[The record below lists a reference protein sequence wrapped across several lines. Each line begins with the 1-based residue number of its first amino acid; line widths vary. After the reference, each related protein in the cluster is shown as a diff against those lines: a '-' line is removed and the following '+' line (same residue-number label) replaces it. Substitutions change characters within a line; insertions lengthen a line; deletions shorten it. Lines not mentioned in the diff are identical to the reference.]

1 MLMRFR
7 VIFVESQKWEMMI
20 VNNDAF
26 FASVID
32 LLREGK
38 RVTIPVKG
46 TSMLPFIVAER
57 DLVVLEGIEATSPA
71 GKPRR
76 LADRGDVVLFRFN
89 NHYVLHRVL
98 DFAAGGD
105 AVIQGDGVFAAKEH
119 CTRDEIYARVVSILK
134 DGTRP
139 VDVTSKIYILRFG
152 FGFWPLRSVG
162 YFLEYAAWSGFQLLS
177 DRMLASASA
186 GSSAGVAASSA
197 PG

>member
-1 MLMRFR
+1 MRFR

-26 FASVID
+26 FTSVID

-57 DLVVLEGIEATSPA
+57 DLVVLEGIEAASPA
-71 GKPRR
+71 GEPRR

-98 DFAAGGD
+98 DFAAAGD
-105 AVIQGDGVFAAKEH
+105 AVIQGDGVLAAKEH

-139 VDVTSKIYILRFG
+139 VDMTSKIYLLKVRIWLLATPFRRILLGIR
-152 FGFWPLRSVG
+152 RR
-162 YFLEYAAWSGFQLLS
+162 LEWL
-177 DRMLASASA
+177 SASK
-186 GSSAGVAASSA
+186 
-197 PG
+197 

>member
-1 MLMRFR
+1 MRFR

-32 LLREGK
+32 LLRDGK

-57 DLVVLEGIEATSPA
+57 DLVVLEGVEAASPA

-105 AVIQGDGVFAAKEH
+105 VVIQGDGVFAAKEH

-139 VDVTSKIYILRFG
+139 VDVTSKIYLLKVRIWLLATPFRRILLGIR
-152 FGFWPLRSVG
+152 RR
-162 YFLEYAAWSGFQLLS
+162 LEWL
-177 DRMLASASA
+177 SASK
-186 GSSAGVAASSA
+186 
-197 PG
+197 

>member
-57 DLVVLEGIEATSPA
+57 DLVVLEGRVGLLTEAMW
-71 GKPRR
+71 
-76 LADRGDVVLFRFN
+76 
-89 NHYVLHRVL
+89 Y
-98 DFAAGGD
+98 
-105 AVIQGDGVFAAKEH
+105 
-119 CTRDEIYARVVSILK
+119 C
-134 DGTRP
+134 
-139 VDVTSKIYILRFG
+139 
-152 FGFWPLRSVG
+152 
-162 YFLEYAAWSGFQLLS
+162 
-177 DRMLASASA
+177 SASTIITSFT
-186 GSSAGVAASSA
+186 GCWILPPPVM
-197 PG
+197 P

>member
-57 DLVVLEGIEATSPA
+57 DLVVLEAIEA
-71 GKPRR
+71 
-76 LADRGDVVLFRFN
+76 
-89 NHYVLHRVL
+89 
-98 DFAAGGD
+98 
-105 AVIQGDGVFAAKEH
+105 
-119 CTRDEIYARVVSILK
+119 VSSRQRSIAH
-134 DGTRP
+134 GTRSSP
-139 VDVTSKIYILRFG
+139 G
-152 FGFWPLRSVG
+152 
-162 YFLEYAAWSGFQLLS
+162 WSLS
-177 DRMLASASA
+177 
-186 GSSAGVAASSA
+186 
-197 PG
+197 

>member
-1 MLMRFR
+1 MRFR
-7 VIFVESQKWEMMI
+7 IIFVESQKWEMMI

-57 DLVVLEGIEATSPA
+57 DLVVLEGIEAASPGTRCRSCA
-71 GKPRR
+71 EK
-76 LADRGDVVLFRFN
+76 GDIVLFRFN

-105 AVIQGDGVFAAKEH
+105 AVIQGDGVFAPKEH
-119 CTRDEIYARVVSILK
+119 STRAEIYARVVSILK

-139 VDVTSKIYILRFG
+139 VDVTSKIYLLKVRIWLLATPFRRILLGIR
-152 FGFWPLRSVG
+152 RR
-162 YFLEYAAWSGFQLLS
+162 LEWL
-177 DRMLASASA
+177 SASK
-186 GSSAGVAASSA
+186 
-197 PG
+197 

>member
-1 MLMRFR
+1 MLFYKDNFFFNIFVLMRFR

-105 AVIQGDGVFAAKEH
+105 AVIQGDGVLAAKEH

-139 VDVTSKIYILRFG
+139 VDVTSKIYLLKVRIWLLATPFRRILLGIR
-152 FGFWPLRSVG
+152 RR
-162 YFLEYAAWSGFQLLS
+162 LEWL
-177 DRMLASASA
+177 SASK
-186 GSSAGVAASSA
+186 
-197 PG
+197 

>member
-1 MLMRFR
+1 MSFSVIYPDSHIFRKRLSHLLLYGFISIFVLMRFR

-32 LLREGK
+32 LLRDGK

-57 DLVVLEGIEATSPA
+57 DLVVLEGVEAASPA

-105 AVIQGDGVFAAKEH
+105 AVIQGDGVLAAKEH
-119 CTRDEIYARVVSILK
+119 S
-134 DGTRP
+134 
-139 VDVTSKIYILRFG
+139 
-152 FGFWPLRSVG
+152 RSSPG
-162 YFLEYAAWSGFQLLS
+162 WSLS
-177 DRMLASASA
+177 
-186 GSSAGVAASSA
+186 
-197 PG
+197 